1 MRYHIECATLC
12 SKYPYVVLHSNK
24 RILLATTRET
34 IIICISLFYNKNEQ
48 WQLSKTHPLQTTI
61 KTCI

>member
-12 SKYPYVVLHSNK
+12 SKYPYVGLHSNK

-48 WQLSKTHPLQTTI
+48 
-61 KTCI
+61 